1 MKKHIAFDFDGTLV
15 DTEELIYRS
24 WQAVFKKYTG
34 EENESEKIYKT
45 FGETVAYSMDNFFP
59 QDDNNY
65 EKITYF
71 RDFQKQNQDR
81 YIKEFDGIGK
91 LLKYLKDEKYL
102 LSVVTSRKAKTTYEY
117 LEKFKLRKF
126 FDVIITCDDVK
137 EHKPAPEPLLK
148 AIERLSYMAS
158 TDINKRETIM
168 IGDTYFDIDC
178 AYNAGV
184 CSVLAC
190 WDNNKTR
197 NNIKYFA
204 NRPDY
209 IIEKPEELIG
219 VIKNA

>member
-1 MKKHIAFDFDGTLV
+1 MKKHIAFDFDGTLI
-15 DTEELIYRS
+15 DTKELIYRS

-34 EENESEKIYKT
+34 KENESEKIYKT
-45 FGETVAYSMDNFFP
+45 LGETVAYSMNNFFP
-59 QDDNNY
+59 QDGNNY

-71 RDFQKQNQDR
+71 REFQNQNQDR
-81 YIKEFDGIGK
+81 YIKEFDGIGE
-91 LLKYLKDEKYL
+91 LLEYLKNEKYL
-102 LSVVTSRKAKTTYEY
+102 LSVVTSRKTKTTYGY

-137 EHKPAPEPLLK
+137 KHKPDPEPLLK
-148 AIERLSYMAS
+148 AMKKLSCMLS

-168 IGDTYFDIDC
+168 IGDTHFDIDC

-184 CSVLAC
+184 CSVLAN
-190 WDNNKTR
+190 WNNNKTR
-197 NNIKYFA
+197 NNIKDFA

-209 IIEKPEELIG
+209 IIENPKELIG